1 MIIRM
6 LDINNTLL
14 TIIDIQGNLAL
25 AMHDKESLFKG
36 VKQLIK
42 GVTALEIP
50 IILTEQ
56 NPKGLGPT
64 LPEIRDLLPGVTAI
78 PKMGFNCCDE
88 NAFMDALKLSGKT
101 QVLIAGIESHICVY
115 QTAAALLD
123 MGYKVEV
130 VTDAVASRFPENKK
144 LALKKMVRMGIKMTG
159 VEMALFEL
167 LKTAEHE
174 KFREIVKIIK

>member
-1 MIIRM
+1 M
-6 LDINNTLL
+6 LDLKNTVL

-36 VKQLIK
+36 VKNLIK
-42 GVTALEIP
+42 GFTALEMP
-50 IILTEQ
+50 VILTEQ
-56 NPKGLGPT
+56 NPRGLGPT
-64 LPEIRDLLPGVTAI
+64 LPEIREFLPNVTAI
-78 PKMGFNCCDE
+78 TKMNFNCCDE
-88 NAFMDALKLSGKT
+88 DAFMDALKTSGKK

-115 QTAAALLD
+115 QTAAALFDLD
-123 MGYKVEV
+123 YEVEV

-144 LALKKMVRMGIKMTG
+144 LALKKMGRMGIKMTG

-167 LKTAEHE
+167 LKTADHE